1 MTMRAHEEYE
11 ENIGA
16 YLLGALTELEADVF
30 ERHLMG
36 CESCRAE
43 VERLRVAAEAL
54 PRTVTP
60 MRAPP
65 ELKAS
70 LMQVVNEEAAAR
82 SGGRSRRRAFS
93 LPALPRL
100 RPAMAWVS
108 AAFLLLVG
116 VGVGVAI
123 SGIGGDDTRT
133 LAASVDR
140 ARLPQTSGSLL
151 VASHE
156 HGGVLRVQGLPEAP
170 RGRVYQV
177 WLMRGDEVIPGALFE
192 PRSDGTGEAGIP
204 DDLDGYDAVLVTR
217 EPEGGGRKPSEK
229 PVLSVQLS

>member
-1 MTMRAHEEYE
+1 MRAHEEYQ

-16 YLLGALTELEADVF
+16 YLLGALTELETDVF

-36 CESCRAE
+36 CETCRAE
-43 VERLRVAAEAL
+43 VEDLRLAAETL
-54 PRTVTP
+54 PRTVPP
-60 MRAPP
+60 MRPPP

-70 LMQVVNEEAAAR
+70 LMEIVEGEAAAR
-82 SGGRSRRRAFS
+82 EGWPSRRRSFR
-93 LPALPRL
+93 LPQLPRL

-116 VGVGVAI
+116 VGVGLALN
-123 SGIGGDDTRT
+123 GLGGEDTRT
-133 LAASVDR
+133 VAASVDR
-140 ARLPQTSGSLL
+140 ARLPQASRSLM
-151 VASHE
+151 VAADD
-156 HGGVLRVQGLPEAP
+156 HGGVLRVQGLPEPP

-177 WLMRGDEVIPGALFE
+177 WLMRGDEVIPGALFV

-217 EPEGGGRKPSEK
+217 EPAGGGRKPSEK